1 MALPGRRA
9 RPPRARRG
17 DRAFLPGVGPGGHRE
32 RPGCGAG
39 NLSRRPARHGLRPE
53 GQRRIFP
60 CRGDDHRDR
69 PREVPLPSPAGG
81 PPHPGDAVKTPP
93 PRILF
98 VDGPNLNVLGE
109 REPSVYGK
117 DTLAAIRK
125 EVSAAA
131 RAAGATV
138 EFFQSNHEGE
148 IVERLQQARGAA
160 DGLVIN
166 PAGYTH
172 TSVAIR
178 DALLF
183 CGVPAIEVHLS
194 NPARREPFRKVSL
207 VEDVVLGRICGV
219 GGHGYVLALQALLRH
234 LGR

>member
-1 MALPGRRA
+1 
-9 RPPRARRG
+9 
-17 DRAFLPGVGPGGHRE
+17 
-32 RPGCGAG
+32 
-39 NLSRRPARHGLRPE
+39 
-53 GQRRIFP
+53 
-60 CRGDDHRDR
+60 
-69 PREVPLPSPAGG
+69 
-81 PPHPGDAVKTPP
+81 VKKSS

-109 REPSVYGK
+109 REPSVYGAE
-117 DTLAAIRK
+117 TLADIRK
-125 EVSAAA
+125 AVSTAA
-131 RAAGATV
+131 RAAGAKV

-148 IVERLQQARGAA
+148 IVERLQRARGDS

-194 NPARREPFRKVSL
+194 NPSRREEFRKVSL
-207 VEDVVLGRICGV
+207 VEDIVLGRICGV
-219 GGHGYVLALQALLRH
+219 GGYGYVLALQAILRH